1 MLNKWLLT
9 SLASGGV
16 LTAAALPAPL
26 GVGGAGGWRLGQGLG
41 TGQWTLGW
49 HQVSCV
55 SKFPTHAWSQA
66 HSDNSATSLSPSVAY
81 MALPTDSDYTMQEFA
96 LRYFRKP
103 QTL

>member
-1 MLNKWLLT
+1 MLNRQLLT
-9 SLASGGV
+9 FLASGGV

-26 GVGGAGGWRLGQGLG
+26 GMGGAGGWGLGQGLG
-41 TGQWTLGW
+41 TGHRILGW

-55 SKFPTHAWSQA
+55 PKLPTHPWSQA
-66 HSDNSATSLSPSVAY
+66 RSDNSATSLSPSVAY
-81 MALPTDSDYTMQEFA
+81 VTLPTDSDYTMQEFA

>member
-1 MLNKWLLT
+1 MWET
-9 SLASGGV
+9 RLAPGWPQLRPG
-16 LTAAALPAPL
+16 LPF
-26 GVGGAGGWRLGQGLG
+26 G
-41 TGQWTLGW
+41 
-49 HQVSCV
+49 
-55 SKFPTHAWSQA
+55 PTHAWSQA